1 MDILEHADVNEIVIQ
16 SGIANIADDLH
27 KRLIKYGRI
36 DKTNNYIRKS
46 SNTKKKYKS
55 QNLDLNY
62 YDKGDKFIDD
72 DEDDEQGQGMQMQLC
87 EVFYDDFVCFN
98 GGTINFY
105 QSEYY

>member
-1 MDILEHADVNEIVIQ
+1 MDIQEHADVNEIVIQ

-46 SNTKKKYKS
+46 TNTKKRSKN

-62 YDKGDKFIDD
+62 YDKGDHFIDD
-72 DEDDEQGQGMQMQLC
+72 DDFDDGQGQGM
-87 EVFYDDFVCFN
+87 
-98 GGTINFY
+98 
-105 QSEYY
+105 

>member
-1 MDILEHADVNEIVIQ
+1 MGE
-16 SGIANIADDLH
+16 
-27 KRLIKYGRI
+27 LIKLIIISGNLL
-36 DKTNNYIRKS
+36 TQ
-46 SNTKKKYKS
+46 KKKYKS

-98 GGTINFY
+98 GGTVNFY

>member
-55 QNLDLNY
+55 
-62 YDKGDKFIDD
+62 
-72 DEDDEQGQGMQMQLC
+72 
-87 EVFYDDFVCFN
+87 
-98 GGTINFY
+98 
-105 QSEYY
+105 

>member
-55 QNLDLNY
+55 HSNGNKYVPSFDT
-62 YDKGDKFIDD
+62 D
-72 DEDDEQGQGMQMQLC
+72 
-87 EVFYDDFVCFN
+87 VFC
-98 GGTINFY
+98 
-105 QSEYY
+105 S

>member
-55 QNLDLNY
+55 QTLDLNY

-72 DEDDEQGQGMQMQLC
+72 DEDDE
-87 EVFYDDFVCFN
+87 
-98 GGTINFY
+98 
-105 QSEYY
+105 